1 MSPEAHALS
10 AEMRRAS
17 IAVGAV
23 LVVAVVAIRF
33 HQDRPQPQRWR
44 LLGPFSMTPDSVRIK
59 PTTARLGI
67 TVDSGRCI
75 ANRDLREDSPLDR
88 IEVDETETDVT
99 VTAYVD
105 PVGHPLW
112 TEAGG
117 GDCLTT
123 IPARVDLDQPLGS
136 RTLHVGGF
144 PNLDPQPR

>member
-33 HQDRPQPQRWR
+33 HH
-44 LLGPFSMTPDSVRIK
+44 GPFSMTPESVRIK

-123 IPARVDLDQPLGS
+123 IPAKVDLDQPLGS